1 MKMYIIDRF
10 EGDFAVCENYNI
22 DEDSDIK
29 IENIKKE
36 LIPEDAKEGDII
48 VVNNDNQIYI
58 DYQQTKIRKQKIEE
72 LRKRLTK
79 NKEN

>member
-10 EGDFAVCENYNI
+10 EGDFAVCENYKK

-36 LIPEDAKEGDII
+36 LIP
-48 VVNNDNQIYI
+48 
-58 DYQQTKIRKQKIEE
+58 
-72 LRKRLTK
+72 
-79 NKEN
+79 